1 MKHIWTQSEIDYL
14 KQHYSDTPMSDMINH
29 LNVGKTAIHSK
40 ANVLGLRKSL
50 AFIAAT
56 AQATAR
62 PNSGR
67 FQKGHIPSNKG
78 KRQSEYMTADAIE
91 RTKATRFQKGHIPH
105 NTKQV
110 GHERICNKDGYVYIK
125 VEGSRKMVLKHRLVW
140 ESHYGAIPKGYNV
153 QFKDGNRQNCD
164 ISNLYLISRQEQLST
179 QNGMYRYPA
188 ELQKTIRNL
197 SKLKKRI
204 KKYEQTNRN

>member
-1 MKHIWTQSEIDYL
+1 MKHIWTQSEVDYL
-14 KQHYSDTPMSDMINH
+14 RQYYSDTPMDDMIAY
-29 LNVGKTAIHSK
+29 LKISKRAIHNK

-50 AFIAAT
+50 SLIAAT
-56 AQATAR
+56 AR
-62 PNSGR
+62 SNPGR
-67 FQKGHIPSNKG
+67 FRKGHIPSNKG

-91 RTKATRFQKGHIPH
+91 RTKATRFKKGHLPH

-110 GHERICNKDGYVYIK
+110 GHERICSKDGYVYIK

-140 ESHYGAIPKGYNV
+140 ERHHGAIPKGYNV

-179 QNGMYRYPA
+179 QNGMYRYPV
-188 ELQKTIRNL
+188 EIQKTIRNL
-197 SKLKKRI
+197 STLKKRI
-204 KKYEQTNRN
+204 RKYEQTNRN

>member
-1 MKHIWTQSEIDYL
+1 MYRLVVIMKHIWTQSEIDYL

-56 AQATAR
+56 TQATAR
-62 PNSGR
+62 PNSG
-67 FQKGHIPSNKG
+67 
-78 KRQSEYMTADAIE
+78 
-91 RTKATRFQKGHIPH
+91 RFQKGHIPH

-140 ESHYGAIPKGYNV
+140 ESHHGAIPKGYNV

-179 QNGMYRYPA
+179 QNGMYRYPV
-188 ELQKTIRNL
+188 EIQKTIRNL
-197 SKLKKRI
+197 STLKKRI
-204 KKYEQTNRN
+204 RKYEQTNRN